1 MRTVFVLSLTCVM
14 VAGCATNKGKGALVG
29 GGAGA
34 VAGAGIGAVAGGG
47 KGALIGSLI
56 GAAAGAGTGALI
68 GAYMDKQEKELQEL
82 KSAKVVRDG
91 DQLVVRFNSAILF
104 DTNKAELKAQSKAD
118 LTEFAEVLKKYED
131 TDLIIEGHTDST
143 GTREVNERLSEA
155 RAQAVIGF
163 LEARGVR
170 GARMEPKA
178 YADTRPIADNTTA
191 EGRTQNRRVQVLIAA
206 NEELRKKDAEVGNAP
221 PQR

>member
-1 MRTVFVLSLTCVM
+1 
-14 VAGCATNKGKGALVG
+14 
-29 GGAGA
+29 
-34 VAGAGIGAVAGGG
+34 VAGGG

-82 KSAKVVRDG
+82 KAAKVVREG

-104 DTNKAELKAQSKAD
+104 DTGKADLKDQSKAD
-118 LTEFAEVLKKYED
+118 LTEFADVLKKYED

-143 GTREVNERLSEA
+143 GTKEINSKLSEE
-155 RAQAVIGF
+155 RAEAVLSF
-163 LEARGVR
+163 LRARGVAATRMQPR
-170 GARMEPKA
+170 GF
-178 YADTRPIADNTTA
+178 ADSKPVADNTTA
-191 EGRTQNRRVQVLIAA
+191 EGRTQNRRVQINIAA

-221 PQR
+221 PQQAPR